1 MVLRLKLVMTFLMAS
16 GAVAVHLPAQA
27 HTHRPAPVLTPGPD
41 GVERARLDSIR
52 YPWTAADA
60 RFMTRMIHHHAQ
72 AVMMARMAPS
82 HGASEEVQR
91 LAARIINAQQ
101 DEITLMQRW
110 LTNRRQPAPDPFAPR
125 AAHAHHDSTMIGM
138 LTPQELA
145 ELDGTT
151 AKAFDRLFLI
161 SMIRHHRGAVAMV
174 DELFGTV
181 GAGQD
186 EATFK
191 FASDVHVDQVTEIA
205 RMQKLLLFVT
215 LGVSPQ

>member
-1 MVLRLKLVMTFLMAS
+1 MHVRSPVLALAVLLIVGCRPP
-16 GAVAVHLPAQA
+16 AVAAQDPA
-27 HTHRPAPVLTPGPD
+27 TRPAPDAVA
-41 GVERARLDSIR
+41 RARADSIR
-52 YPWTAADA
+52 YPWTPADA

-72 AVMMARMAPS
+72 AVTMARMAPA
-82 HGASEEVQR
+82 HGASDEVQR

-110 LTNRRQPAPDPFAPR
+110 LTNRRQPAPDPFDAH
-125 AAHAHHDSTMIGM
+125 AAHVHHDSTMIGM

-145 ELDGTT
+145 ELDRTT
-151 AKAFDRLFLI
+151 GKAFDRLFLI

-174 DELFGTV
+174 EELFSTP

-205 RMQKLLLFVT
+205 RMQKLLLGVT
-215 LGVSPQ
+215 LGVTPQ